1 MHPGSIPGEASKC
14 PGFGA
19 VAQERHVPVE
29 LAANMARGREWA
41 RKTNWRGTR
50 VGWDM
55 NADFSERR
63 VKMVDG
69 QIRTTDV
76 TSASLIEAMLS
87 VPREAFVGN
96 GQRDLAYIDEDIR
109 ISDGANGS
117 GARYLMEPSPLAKLL
132 QLAEIANSDSVL
144 DVGCGTGYSAALL
157 SRIARSVVALES
169 DPALAEAAKTT
180 LSTLG
185 CQNVTVVTG
194 SLPQGHAAKAPYN
207 VIFIGGSVE
216 EVPAALL
223 DQLAEDGRLVA
234 VEGQGN
240 SGVARLFFK
249 AGGVVTGRRAFN
261 AAIKPLPG
269 FERIHA
275 FEF

>member
-1 MHPGSIPGEASKC
+1 
-14 PGFGA
+14 
-19 VAQERHVPVE
+19 
-29 LAANMARGREWA
+29 
-41 RKTNWRGTR
+41 
-50 VGWDM
+50 M

-76 TSASLIEAMLS
+76 TSAPLIDAMLT
-87 VPREAFVGN
+87 VPREAFVGA
-96 GQRDLAYIDEDIR
+96 GQQDLAYIDEDIR
-109 ISDGANGS
+109 VSNGANGS

-132 QLAEIANSDSVL
+132 QLAEIDASDSVL

-157 SRIARSVVALES
+157 SRLARSVVALES
-169 DPALAEAAKTT
+169 DPALAEAAKST
-180 LSTLG
+180 LSSLG

-194 SLPQGHAAKAPYN
+194 PLPQGQAAMGPYN

-216 EVPAALL
+216 EVPPALL
-223 DQLAEDGRLVA
+223 DQLAEEGRLVA

-269 FERIHA
+269 FERAHA

>member
-1 MHPGSIPGEASKC
+1 MS
-14 PGFGA
+14 
-19 VAQERHVPVE
+19 
-29 LAANMARGREWA
+29 
-41 RKTNWRGTR
+41 
-50 VGWDM
+50 
-55 NADFSERR
+55 ADFSERR

-76 TSASLIEAMLS
+76 TSAPLLDAMLS
-87 VPREAFVGN
+87 VPREAFVGAD
-96 GQRDLAYIDEDIR
+96 QRDLAYIDGDIR
-109 ISDGANGS
+109 ISDGANG

-132 QLAEIANSDSVL
+132 QLAEIGVGESVL

-157 SRIARSVVALES
+157 SRLARSVVALES
-169 DPALAEAAKTT
+169 DPALAETARST
-180 LSTLG
+180 LSALG
-185 CQNVTVVTG
+185 CDNVTVVTG
-194 SLPQGHAAKAPYN
+194 PLPQGHAAKAPYD

-216 EVPAALL
+216 DVPASLF
-223 DQLAEDGRLVA
+223 DQLSEGGRLVA

-249 AGGVVTGRRAFN
+249 TGGVVTGRRAFN

>member
-1 MHPGSIPGEASKC
+1 MS
-14 PGFGA
+14 
-19 VAQERHVPVE
+19 
-29 LAANMARGREWA
+29 
-41 RKTNWRGTR
+41 
-50 VGWDM
+50 
-55 NADFSERR
+55 ADFSERR

-76 TSASLIEAMLS
+76 TSAPLLDAMLA
-87 VPREAFVGN
+87 VPREAFVGAD
-96 GQRDLAYIDEDIR
+96 QRDLAYVDVDIR
-109 ISDGANGS
+109 ISDGASG

-132 QLAEIANSDSVL
+132 QLAEIGASESVL
-144 DVGCGTGYSAALL
+144 DVGCGTGYSSALL
-157 SRIARSVVALES
+157 SRLARSVVALES
-169 DPALAEAAKTT
+169 DPALADAAKST

-185 CQNVTVVTG
+185 CDNVTVVTG
-194 SLPQGHAAKAPYN
+194 ALPQGHAARAHYD

-216 EVPAALL
+216 DVPASLF
-223 DQLAEDGRLVA
+223 DQLSEGGRLVA

-249 AGGVVTGRRAFN
+249 TGGVVTGRRAFN

>member
-1 MHPGSIPGEASKC
+1 MS
-14 PGFGA
+14 
-19 VAQERHVPVE
+19 
-29 LAANMARGREWA
+29 
-41 RKTNWRGTR
+41 
-50 VGWDM
+50 
-55 NADFSERR
+55 ADFSERR

-69 QIRTTDV
+69 QVRTTDV
-76 TSASLIEAMLS
+76 TSAPLIEAMLS
-87 VPREAFVGN
+87 VPREAFVGD

-109 ISDGANGS
+109 ISSGANGGGS
-117 GARYLMEPSPLAKLL
+117 RYLMEPSPLAKLL
-132 QLAEIANSDSVL
+132 QLAEIGAGDSVL

-157 SRIARSVVALES
+157 SRLARSVLALES
-169 DPALAEAAKTT
+169 DSALADGARSALAA
-180 LSTLG
+180 LA
-185 CQNVTVVTG
+185 CDNVTVVTG
-194 SLPQGHAAKAPYN
+194 PLPQGHAAKAPYD

-223 DQLAEDGRLVA
+223 DQLAEEGRLVA

-249 AGGVVTGRRAFN
+249 TGGVVTGRRAFN

-269 FERIHA
+269 FERTHA